1 MKGRLTTAL
10 RCISDP
16 PRVPEMAPSNFS
28 DPPPGP
34 ISKSQADQQAARAF
48 GGFSCTNS
56 ERFRSAPRTCPSWHA
71 KLSARVIRLARE
83 GRAMDESNQTHS
95 WISDT
100 QAMALYSTLF
110 FLVMVLW
117 VYVPA

>member
-1 MKGRLTTAL
+1 MACPAIRAL
-10 RCISDP
+10 EPTPD
-16 PRVPEMAPSNFS
+16 
-28 DPPPGP
+28 
-34 ISKSQADQQAARAF
+34 
-48 GGFSCTNS
+48 S
-56 ERFRSAPRTCPSWHA
+56 ERFRPAPRTCPSWHA
-71 KLSARVIRLARE
+71 TLSAQVNRLARE

-100 QAMALYSTLF
+100 QAMALYSTLL